1 MRRWLAVGL
10 MTLTLGARADFN
22 EGVFAY
28 ANGDFEKALQTFLP
42 MAQASNDPLA
52 QYWLGM
58 MHLRGQ
64 GVSQDDA
71 EAAKFFSD
79 SARQGLPNAQMRLA
93 ELYTEGRGV
102 AQDYQAAYAWYAV
115 ADKIGHK
122 QAAERLATV
131 GERLSTTELASAQRL
146 AEQYIKD
153 YSKPPAALEDGKPKA
168 APPGLPEAVS
178 QPAAPADTLP

>member
-1 MRRWLAVGL
+1 MRRWLALGL
-10 MTLTLGARADFN
+10 VTLSLGARADFN

-28 ANGDFEKALQTFLP
+28 ANGDYEKALQTFLP

-71 EAAKFFSD
+71 EAARFFTE
-79 SARQGLPNAQMRLA
+79 SAKQGLPNAQMRLA
-93 ELYTEGRGV
+93 ELYVEGRGV
-102 AQDYQAAYAWYAV
+102 TRDFQAAYAWYAV
-115 ADKIGHK
+115 ADNIGHK
-122 QAAERLATV
+122 KAAAALATV
-131 GERLSTTELASAQRL
+131 SERLTTAELASAQRL

-153 YSKPPAALEDGKPKA
+153 HSKPPA
-168 APPGLPEAVS
+168 PPEG
-178 QPAAPADTLP
+178 AAPAGVPQAIPGDAPADVTPAT

>member
-1 MRRWLAVGL
+1 MCNMRRWLALGL

-28 ANGDFEKALQTFLP
+28 ANGDYEKALQTFLP

-64 GVSQDDA
+64 GVSQDDT
-71 EAAKFFSD
+71 EAAKFFTD
-79 SARQGLPNAQMRLA
+79 SAKQGLPNAQMRLA

-115 ADKIGHK
+115 ADRIGHK
-122 QAAERLATV
+122 KAAAALATV
-131 GERLSTTELASAQRL
+131 GEKLTSAELASAQRL
-146 AEQYIKD
+146 AEQFIKD
-153 YSKPPAALEDGKPKA
+153 YSKPPAAGETA
-168 APPGLPEAVS
+168 T
-178 QPAAPADTLP
+178 PAGAPAGEEPANAMP